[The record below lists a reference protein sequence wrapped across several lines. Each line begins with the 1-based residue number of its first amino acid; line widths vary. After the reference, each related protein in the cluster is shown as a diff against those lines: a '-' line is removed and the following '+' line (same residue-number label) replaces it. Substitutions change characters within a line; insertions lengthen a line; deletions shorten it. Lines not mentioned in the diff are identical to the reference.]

1 MRRGKDPAERA
12 RIRRVLAAEG
22 APVLPKIDAV
32 VSPQVYSVLEAML
45 GTGLYG
51 ASMPDVV
58 REVLQRAS
66 REFLLEHSHLL
77 DDYLED

>member
-1 MRRGKDPAERA
+1 VRRGKDPAERA
-12 RIRRVLAAEG
+12 RIRRVLSAEAVKG
-22 APVLPKIDAV
+22 LSKVDAV

-77 DDYLED
+77 DDCLED